1 MKTHTIV
8 FKNTGNEVLSGG
20 EFSVKLRYGAV
31 KLAGLGDFVQSS
43 SGGVVKTSGISF
55 SDKEI
60 KVSYDNFVPN
70 SEIVY
75 KVTVVCS
82 GETDGNEEY
91 ESEYELVAVPP
102 VANEPY
108 IDPTSV
114 LSVQDDCG
122 YVPPKVI
129 GSSIVSPQG
138 NTEDYEFKQEILNT
152 GEEPSGNLKYGLVKG
167 TFPLDMGTLEV
178 ENLDTYEGTLKV
190 LEDGTIVLGMT
201 DMSSEDSLYHT
212 DVIVRARVSIRDT
225 SGTISESD
233 DINNI
238 VKVTYL
244 KKNKA
249 H

>member
-20 EFSVKLRYGAV
+20 EFSIKLRYGAV
-31 KLAGLGDFVQSS
+31 KFLGLGDFEQSF

-75 KVTVVCS
+75 KVTVLCS
-82 GETDGNEEY
+82 GETDGNDEY

-138 NTEDYEFKQEILNT
+138 NYEKYEFKQEILNI
-152 GEEPSGNLKYGLVKG
+152 GEEPSGNLKYWLMKG
-167 TFPLDMGTLEV
+167 TFPLDLGNLEV
-178 ENLDTYEGTLKV
+178 ENIGSHDGTVDV
-190 LEDGTIVLGMT
+190 LEDGTIVLGLAM
-201 DMSSEDSLYHT
+201 DDGLGYA
-212 DVIVRARVSIRDT
+212 DVTVRARVRIKDT

-233 DINNI
+233 DINN
-238 VKVTYL
+238 VVEVTYL
-244 KKNKA
+244 KKDKGTQVP
-249 H
+249 